1 MVDMDLGL
9 FFEDNDMVTKKILIT
24 PDNTAIAVWQIS
36 HKLVNHQ
43 KSVFLTHGAF
53 SDKRI
58 CWGIAEFLANLGYSC
73 YILEWRGHGDSDI
86 VTQPFDFETVALCDI
101 KTVFDYLLNEL
112 HITRWHCITHS
123 GGGICLTMLLSRY
136 PQYQTNIQS
145 MTLVACQA
153 FALVSNRWHWL
164 RLSVAKFCT
173 KVLGFI
179 PAKPFRLGTVNETYF
194 TMSLWFDWNLTQ
206 QFTNRDKTL
215 NYQQQMS
222 KISIPVLGVCA
233 VGDTI
238 IAPVQSCQAF
248 LNAFANPNNQLAIFG
263 LDYGHLENYS
273 HGRILLSRSAS
284 QEVWAVIVGW
294 IEQHTSDKR

>member
-1 MVDMDLGL
+1 MFSKKMLTTL
-9 FFEDNDMVTKKILIT
+9 DNAK
-24 PDNTAIAVWQIS
+24 IAVWQIVPET
-36 HKLVNHQ
+36 LPNQ
-43 KSVFLTHGAF
+43 QTVFLTHGTF

-58 CWGIAEFLANLGYSC
+58 CWGIAEFLANLGYDC
-73 YILEWRGHGDSDI
+73 YILEWRGHGDSEA

-112 HITRWHCITHS
+112 HITQWHCITHS
-123 GGGICLTMLLSRY
+123 GGGICLTMLLVHY

-164 RLSVAKFCT
+164 RLSVAKFFT
-173 KVLGFI
+173 KMLGFI
-179 PAKPFRLGTVNETYF
+179 PAKPFKLGTVNETYF

-206 QFTNRDKTL
+206 QFTNRNKTF

-222 KISIPVLGVCA
+222 KNTVPVLGICA

-263 LDYGHLENYS
+263 LAHGHLENYS

-284 QEVWAVIVGW
+284 QEVWTVIAGW
-294 IEQHTSDKR
+294 IEQHT